1 MEKFEYKAKDKQG
14 RSLKGIVE
22 APDEKQAV
30 NVLREKELLVISLK
44 TKRESLSETIKGTF
58 FRNISLNDKVNFT
71 RQLATMLTAGL
82 RVTEALEILENQSS
96 VGMRKIIEEIRRDI
110 EGGRDLA
117 SSLEKHPQVFD
128 QVYIALIR
136 AGESAG
142 VLEKV
147 LTRLADNLERQKE
160 FQGKIKSAMIYPAI
174 ITVGMVGVA
183 GIMII
188 FVIPKMTAIYEEF
201 QAQLPLPTRILL
213 GISKVVTLF
222 WWLILIA
229 IGGLIFGF
237 KTLLKNPAFRKQYDR
252 ILFKLPI
259 YGSIKQK
266 SILTEFTRTLG
277 LLVGTGI
284 LIVDALRILRGSLG
298 SLVYQEAIDQ
308 TAKEVEKG
316 LPLASALAETGVF
329 PFVLPQMIS
338 VGEETGKLDEVLERV
353 SNYFQQESET
363 AVKGLTS
370 AMEPI
375 IMIILG
381 IGVAFLMISVIMPIY
396 NLTSQF

>member
-1 MEKFEYKAKDKQG
+1 MEKFEYKAKNKEG
-14 RSLKGIVE
+14 KALKGIVE
-22 APDEKQAV
+22 ATDEKQAV
-30 NVLREKELLVISLK
+30 SILREKGLLVITLK
-44 TKRESLSETIKGTF
+44 PKKESFGDTIKTTF
-58 FRNISLNDKVNFT
+58 FRKISLTDKVNFT

-96 VGMRKIIEEIRRDI
+96 PAMRKIVEEIRRDI
-110 EGGRDLA
+110 EGGRDLS
-117 SSLEKHPQVFD
+117 SSLEKHPDAFD
-128 QVYIALIR
+128 PVYVALVK

-147 LTRLADNLERQKE
+147 LTRLANNLERQKE

-174 ITVGMVGVA
+174 VILGMIVVA
-183 GIMII
+183 AIMII
-188 FVIPKMTAIYEEF
+188 FVIPKMTTIYEEF
-201 QAQLPLPTRILL
+201 QAQLPLPTRVLL
-213 GISKVVTLF
+213 SISKFVTFF
-222 WWLILIA
+222 WWLILLI
-229 IGGLIFGF
+229 IGGLIVGF
-237 KTLLKNPAFRKQYDR
+237 RVLLKNPSFRKQYDQ
-252 ILFKLPI
+252 ILFRLPI
-259 YGSIKQK
+259 FGNIRQK

-284 LIVDALRILRGSLG
+284 LIVDALRILKGSFR
-298 SLVYQEAIDQ
+298 SLIYQEAIEQ

-338 VGEETGKLDEVLERV
+338 VGEETGKLDEVLQRI
-353 SNYFQQESET
+353 SNYFQQESEM
-363 AVKGLTS
+363 AVKGLTT

-375 IMIILG
+375 MMIILG

-396 NLTSQF
+396 N

>member
-1 MEKFEYKAKDKQG
+1 MEKFEYKAKDKLG
-14 RSLKGIVE
+14 KTLKGIVE
-22 APDEKQAV
+22 ATDEKQAV
-30 NVLREKELLVISLK
+30 SILREKGLLVITLK
-44 TKRESLSETIKGTF
+44 PKKDSFSDTLKSTF
-58 FRNISLNDKVNFT
+58 FRKISLNDKVNFT

-96 VGMRKIIEEIRRDI
+96 PAMRKIVEEVRRDI
-110 EGGRDLA
+110 EGGRDLS
-117 SSLEKHPQVFD
+117 SSLEKHPDAFD
-128 QVYIALIR
+128 QIYVALVK

-160 FQGKIKSAMIYPAI
+160 FQGKIKSAMIYPI
-174 ITVGMVGVA
+174 IIILGMVAVA

-188 FVIPKMTAIYEEF
+188 FVIPKMTALYEEF
-201 QAQLPLPTRILL
+201 QAQLPLPTRILIS
-213 GISKVVTLF
+213 ISKFVTFF
-222 WWLILIA
+222 WWLILLA
-229 IGGLIFGF
+229 IGGMVVGLRV
-237 KTLLKNPAFRKQYDR
+237 LLKNPTFRRQYDQ

-259 YGSIKQK
+259 FGNIRQK

-284 LIVDALRILRGSLG
+284 LIVDALRILKGSLG
-298 SLVYQEAIDQ
+298 SLIYQEAIEQ
-308 TAKEVEKG
+308 TAREVEKG
-316 LPLASALAETGVF
+316 LPLASALAETGAF

-338 VGEETGKLDEVLERV
+338 VGEETGKLDEVLQRV
-353 SNYFQQESET
+353 SNYFQQESEN

>member
-1 MEKFEYKAKDKQG
+1 MEKFEYKAKDKLG
-14 RSLKGIVE
+14 KTLKGIVE
-22 APDEKQAV
+22 ATDEKQAV
-30 NVLREKELLVISLK
+30 SILREKGFLVITLK
-44 TKRESLSETIKGTF
+44 PKKESLGNTIKSTF
-58 FRNISLNDKVNFT
+58 FRKVTLTDKVNFT

-96 VGMRKIIEEIRRDI
+96 PAMRKIIEEIRRDI
-110 EGGRDLA
+110 EGGKDLS
-117 SSLEKHPQVFD
+117 SSLEKHPDAFGR
-128 QVYIALIR
+128 VYVALVK

-160 FQGKIKSAMIYPAI
+160 FQGKIKSAMIYPI
-174 ITVGMVGVA
+174 IIILGMVAVA

-188 FVIPKMTAIYEEF
+188 FVIPKMTALYEEF
-201 QAQLPLPTRILL
+201 QAQLPLPTRILIS
-213 GISKVVTLF
+213 ISKFVTLF
-222 WWLILIA
+222 WWLILLA
-229 IGGLIFGF
+229 IGGLVVGLRV
-237 KTLLKNPAFRKQYDR
+237 LLKNPTFRKQYDQ

-259 YGSIKQK
+259 FGNIRQK

-284 LIVDALRILRGSLG
+284 LIVDALRILKGSLG
-298 SLVYQEAIDQ
+298 SLIYQEAIDQ
-308 TAKEVEKG
+308 AAKEIEKG

-338 VGEETGKLDEVLERV
+338 VGEETGKLDEVLQRI
-353 SNYFQQESET
+353 SNYFQQESEN

>member
-14 RSLKGIVE
+14 KTVKGIVE
-22 APDEKQAV
+22 ATDEKQAA
-30 NVLREKELLVISLK
+30 NILREKGFLVIALK
-44 TKRESLSETIKGTF
+44 AKKEDLGDTIRSTF
-58 FRNISLNDKVNFT
+58 FRKIKLTDKVNFT

-82 RVTEALEILENQSS
+82 RLTEALEILENQSS
-96 VGMRKIIEEIRRDI
+96 PAMRKVVEEIRRDV
-110 EGGRDLA
+110 EGGKDLS
-117 SSLEKHPQVFD
+117 SSLEKHPDAFD
-128 QVYIALIR
+128 QVYIALVR

-147 LTRLADNLERQKE
+147 LTRLADNLERQRE

-174 ITVGMVGVA
+174 IILGMVAVA

-188 FVIPKMTAIYEEF
+188 FVIPKMTSLYEEF

-213 GISKVVTLF
+213 GISKFVTLF
-222 WWLILIA
+222 WWLILLA
-229 IGGLIFGF
+229 IGGMVVGLRV
-237 KTLLKNPAFRKQYDR
+237 LLKNPAFRKQYDQ

-259 YGSIKQK
+259 LGNIRQK

-277 LLVGTGI
+277 LLVGTGV
-284 LIVDALRILRGSLG
+284 LVVDALRILKGSLG
-298 SLVYQEAIDQ
+298 SLIYQEAIDQ

-316 LPLASALAETGVF
+316 LPLASALAETGAF

-338 VGEETGKLDEVLERV
+338 VGEETGKLDEVLERI
-353 SNYFQQESET
+353 SNYFQQESEN

-375 IMIILG
+375 IMIVLG
-381 IGVAFLMISVIMPIY
+381 VGVAFLMISVIMPIY

>member
-14 RSLKGIVE
+14 KTFKGIVE
-22 APDEKQAV
+22 AIGQKQAV
-30 NVLREKELLVISLK
+30 GILREKGLLVISLK
-44 TKRESLSETIKGTF
+44 IKKESLANIIKGTL
-58 FRNISLNDKVNFT
+58 FRKISLTDKVNFT

-82 RVTEALEILENQSS
+82 RVTEALEVLENQTSP
-96 VGMRKIIEEIRRDI
+96 GMAKIVEEIRRDI
-110 EGGRDLA
+110 EGGKDLS
-117 SSLEKHPQVFD
+117 SSLERYPEVFD
-128 QVYIALIR
+128 QVYIALVR

-147 LTRLADNLERQKE
+147 LTRLADNLEKQKE
-160 FQGKIKSAMIYPAI
+160 FQGKIKSAMVYPI
-174 ITVGMVGVA
+174 IIILGMVAVT
-183 GIMII
+183 GIMVI
-188 FVIPKMTAIYEEF
+188 FVIPKMSAIYEEF
-201 QAQLPLPTRILL
+201 QTQLPLSTRILL
-213 GISKVVTLF
+213 SISKFVSLF
-222 WWLILIA
+222 WWLIIAA
-229 IGGLIFGF
+229 IGGLIIGV

-252 ILFKLPI
+252 ILFKIPI
-259 YGSIKQK
+259 FGNIRQK

-284 LIVDALRILRGSLG
+284 LIVEALKILKGSLG
-298 SLVYQEAIDQ
+298 SSIYGEAIDQ
-308 TAKEVEKG
+308 TAKEVERG
-316 LPLASALAETGVF
+316 IPLASALASTGVF

-338 VGEETGKLDEVLERV
+338 VGEETGKLDEVLQRV
-353 SNYFQQESET
+353 SNYFQQESEN

-375 IMIILG
+375 IMITLG